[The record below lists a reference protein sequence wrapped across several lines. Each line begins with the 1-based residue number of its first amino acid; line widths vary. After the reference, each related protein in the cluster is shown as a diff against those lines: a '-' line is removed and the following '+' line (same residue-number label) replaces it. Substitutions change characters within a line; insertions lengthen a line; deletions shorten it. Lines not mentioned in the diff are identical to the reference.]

1 MGGKAQRRS
10 CRDSGTVQID
20 RPVGVFRIGGLQAK
34 RNDAC
39 EQQGQQAGVLAFFQG
54 KITNRCAQFSDGNR
68 FVQRIEYRLGF
79 VDKASEAQDLMPEG
93 TLFIFCMLEKTGTKV
108 DKKFFVLPLLLIS

>member
-68 FVQRIEYRLGF
+68 FVQRIEYRIGF

-93 TLFIFCMLEKTGTKV
+93 NLVHFLYARKNG
-108 DKKFFVLPLLLIS
+108 DKGR